1 MNIADKLYNAWNY
14 SKPAETEVRFRE
26 FLEEATSPAEQA
38 EIRTQL
44 ARSVGLQRRFDEA
57 HEILNQADAQ
67 ITNDMPV
74 VKVRA
79 LLERGRVYNSSGNA
93 EQAREYFLNAFELG
107 KQCNHDDYT
116 VDAAH
121 MMGIITKAEESLQWN
136 ELAISIAQNTEQ
148 EMAKRWLASLLN
160 NTGWTYF
167 SMGNYTRALEL
178 FNDALEFRRKQNN
191 IVEIHIAQWCVA
203 KTLRMLGNLEESL
216 SMQRAMLAERA
227 EKNIPEDG
235 YIYEETG
242 ECLLALGKPDEAKPH
257 FAKAHELLSKDIW
270 LQANEQPRL
279 ERLLALSQ

>member
-1 MNIADKLYNAWNY
+1 MNIADKLYSAWNY

-26 FLEEATSPAEQA
+26 FLAEATSPAEQA

-93 EQAREYFLNAFELG
+93 EQAREYFLNAFEAG

-178 FNDALEFRRKQNN
+178 FKDALEFRRKQNN

-203 KTLRMLGNLEESL
+203 KTLRMLGNVEESL

-227 EKNIPEDG
+227 EKNIGEDG

>member
-1 MNIADKLYNAWNY
+1 MNIADKLYSAWNY
-14 SKPAETEVRFRE
+14 SKPAETEIRFRE
-26 FLEEATSPAEQA
+26 FLAEATSPAEQA

-93 EQAREYFLNAFELG
+93 EQAREYFLAAFEAG

-167 SMGNYTRALEL
+167 SMGNYARALEL
-178 FNDALEFRRKQNN
+178 FNDALEYRRKQNN

-203 KTLRMLGNLEESL
+203 KTLRMLGNVEESL
-216 SMQRAMLAERA
+216 SMQHAMLAERA
-227 EKNIPEDG
+227 EKNIQDDG

>member
-1 MNIADKLYNAWNY
+1 MNIADTLYNAWNY

-26 FLEEATSPAEQA
+26 FLAEATSPAEQA

-93 EQAREYFLNAFELG
+93 EQAREYFLAAFEAG

-178 FNDALEFRRKQNN
+178 FKDALEFRRKQNN

-203 KTLRMLGNLEESL
+203 KTLRMLGNVEESL

-242 ECLLALGKPDEAKPH
+242 ECLLTLGKPDEAKPH

>member
-1 MNIADKLYNAWNY
+1 MNIADTLYNAWNY

-26 FLEEATSPAEQA
+26 FLAEATSPAEQA

-93 EQAREYFLNAFELG
+93 EQAREYFLAAFEAG

-178 FNDALEFRRKQNN
+178 FKDALEFRCKQNN

-203 KTLRMLGNLEESL
+203 KTLRMLGNVEESL

-242 ECLLALGKPDEAKPH
+242 ECLLTLGKPDEAKPH